1 MRIHFIAIGGSIMH
15 SLAIALNRQGHQVSG
30 SDDKVYDPA
39 KSKLEAEGLLPE
51 EMGWHPEKISKDL
64 DVVILGMHAFTDNPE
79 LLKAQELG
87 LTIYSFPEFMYAY
100 SKQKQRMVIAGSF
113 GKSSVTSMIMHVL
126 KHVGKKFDYMVGAQ
140 VPGFEQS
147 VSLSEDAPL
156 IIMEGDEYLS
166 SRIDPQPKFL
176 HYKPHILVL
185 TGISWDHIN
194 VFPSLEEYH
203 EQFDKLL
210 ASQEKASS
218 IIYAKDDKVL
228 KNMVEKNMVDDVHYP
243 IPFSTPKYKVKE
255 GKFILSIQKQSATLE
270 VIGEHN
276 MRNLAAAWEACRLV
290 GVELPS
296 FLEAIQTFKGA
307 NSRLETVPSSSGS
320 IVYKD
325 YAHAPA
331 KVEATV
337 KAVREQYPGKN
348 LIACLEL
355 HTFSSLTKSFL
366 PQYKGSLDPADSKL
380 VYINPETVKAKR
392 LEAISEKELQQA
404 FASSDVHLLEN
415 KEDILPALKGKV
427 SGNDVILMMSSGNFS
442 GLDLKEIG

>member
-15 SLAIALNRQGHQVSG
+15 SLAIALARQGHTVSG

-51 EMGWHPEKISKDL
+51 EMGWQSERITDDL
-64 DVVILGMHAFTDNPE
+64 DVVILGMHAFSDNPE

-100 SKQKQRMVIAGSF
+100 SKQKQRMVIAGSY

-126 KHVGKKFDYMVGAQ
+126 KHIGKKFDYMVGAQ

-156 IIMEGDEYLS
+156 IVMEGDEYLS

-176 HYKPHILVL
+176 HYKPHILIL

-203 EQFDKLL
+203 EQFNKLL
-210 ASQEKASS
+210 ATQEKASS
-218 IIYAKDDKVL
+218 VIYAKDDKVL
-228 KNMVEKNMVDDVHYP
+228 KKMVEKNLEDEVHYP
-243 IPFSTPKYKVKE
+243 IPFSTPKYKVKD
-255 GKFILSIQKQSATLE
+255 GTFTLSIQKEKTSLE

-276 MRNLAAAWEACRLV
+276 MRNMAAAWEACRLV
-290 GVELPS
+290 GVELNDFLDAVSS
-296 FLEAIQTFKGA
+296 FQGA
-307 NSRLETVPSSSGS
+307 NSRLQTISSSSSS

-337 KAVREQYPGKN
+337 KAVREQYPSKN

-366 PQYKGSLDPADSKL
+366 PQYKGSLDPADGKL

-392 LEAISEKELQQA
+392 LEAISEAELQQA
-404 FASSDVHLLEN
+404 FGSSDITLLEK
-415 KEDILPALKGKV
+415 KEDILPALKGKT
-427 SGNDVILMMSSGNFS
+427 SGDDVILMMSSGTFS

>member
-1 MRIHFIAIGGSIMH
+1 GSIMH
-15 SLAIALNRQGHQVSG
+15 SLAIALSRQGHTVSG

-39 KSKLEAEGLLPE
+39 KRKLETEGLLPE
-51 EMGWHPEKISKDL
+51 EMGWYPDRIREDV

-87 LTIYSFPEFMYAY
+87 LTIYSFPEFMY
-100 SKQKQRMVIAGSF
+100 SFSEQKQRMVIAGSY

-126 KHVGKKFDYMVGAQ
+126 KQVGKKFDYMVGAQ

-194 VFPSLEEYH
+194 VFPSLEEYY

-228 KNMVEKNMVDDVHYP
+228 KKMVEKNLVDEVHYP
-243 IPFSTPKYKVKE
+243 IPFSTPKYKVKD
-255 GKFILSIQKQSATLE
+255 GKFTLSIQKEKAKLE

-290 GVELPS
+290 GVELPD
-296 FLEAIQTFKGA
+296 FLQAVSVFRGA
-307 NSRLETVPSSSGS
+307 DSRLETVPSSSGS

-337 KAVREQYPGKN
+337 KAVREQYPRKN

-366 PQYKGSLDPADSKL
+366 PEYKGSLDPADSKL

-404 FASSDVHLLEN
+404 FSASDIKLLES
-415 KEDILPALKGKV
+415 KEDILPALKGKT

>member
-1 MRIHFIAIGGSIMH
+1 
-15 SLAIALNRQGHQVSG
+15 
-30 SDDKVYDPA
+30 
-39 KSKLEAEGLLPE
+39 
-51 EMGWHPEKISKDL
+51 
-64 DVVILGMHAFTDNPE
+64 
-79 LLKAQELG
+79 
-87 LTIYSFPEFMYAY
+87 
-100 SKQKQRMVIAGSF
+100 MVIAGSF

-126 KHVGKKFDYMVGAQ
+126 KQVGKKFDYMVGAQ